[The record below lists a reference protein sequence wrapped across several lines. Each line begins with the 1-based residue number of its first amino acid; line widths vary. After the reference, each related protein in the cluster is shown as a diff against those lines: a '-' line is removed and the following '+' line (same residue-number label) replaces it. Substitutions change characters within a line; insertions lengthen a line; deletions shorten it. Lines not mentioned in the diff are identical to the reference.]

1 MPGQKS
7 PINMHTTIFRRIL
20 LVALAAAAFTSCDLN
35 NLITPPTKQQM
46 QGTWV
51 LTQAT
56 DEQGIDITQKV
67 SFPVTAIQLTDD
79 NGMVGT
85 MGPMFTYIVYGGSKW
100 AEVAGKMDQLFDY
113 TSFRF
118 NTGEFFVGEGQVD
131 NFTVE
136 AKLQATAIAGGSAFT
151 SVLSLLGVNAS
162 FLQQTIYHKFMNV
175 AVDFEGKDTMIWT
188 LDKQTEAIYNYKN
201 LVGNTVVWGG
211 WPTNGFQKCRF
222 VFTRKTLKLEDLVT
236 AARR

>member
-7 PINMHTTIFRRIL
+7 PINMHTTIFRRLL
-20 LVALAAAAFTSCDLN
+20 LVALAAAALTSCDLN

-56 DEQGIDITQKV
+56 DAQGVDITQKV
-67 SFPVTAIQLTDD
+67 SFPITAIQLTDD

-85 MGPMFTYIVYGGSKW
+85 MGPLFTYIVYGGSKW
-100 AEVAGKMDQLFDY
+100 TEVAGKMDQLFDY
-113 TSFRF
+113 VNFQF
-118 NTGEFFVGEGQVD
+118 NTGEFFVADGQV
-131 NFTVE
+131 NSFTVE
-136 AKLQATAIAGGSAFT
+136 AKLQATAAVGGRSIT
-151 SVLSLLGVNAS
+151 EILSIFGVNTS
-162 FLQQTIYHKFMNV
+162 YLQKTIYHKFKNV
-175 AVDFEGKDTMIWT
+175 AVDFDGKDTMIWT
-188 LDKQTEAIYNYKN
+188 FDSETQAFYNYKDA
-201 LVGNTVVWGG
+201 GGDTVVWGG
-211 WPTNGFQKCRF
+211 WPTTGFQKCRF